1 MTVRLKQEE
10 VSRTSLE
17 LLYHISRELTSALDL
32 QTVLQR
38 VLLLSVKNVG
48 AQNGSI
54 IVLDDNGQPVES
66 AIIVS
71 GQMIEHTTPQ
81 LQVMIEHGLA
91 GWVLK
96 NNQAALIPD
105 TAHDERWLPRQGD
118 EHTKAGSKSAVSVLV
133 VSRERSIGVL
143 TLVHPTPGF
152 FNQDHLAL
160 IQAIADQAGI
170 AVLNARLYAES
181 QRQARVMTAVAESA
195 AAITTTLDLEEVLQR
210 ILQQVTLALRVEAVS
225 LALIDPQDNSLRFTV
240 STNQVAPIVTGLRLG
255 SGEGIAGWVIR
266 EGHGVIIP
274 DTTVDTRFRPEFDR
288 QTGFLTRAVVC
299 APITARGEV
308 IGVLEAINPSQGSFE
323 SDSLTMLTEVGNLAG
338 AIIQNAQ
345 LFEQLQTAHQRYQ
358 ELFEDNIDPILITN
372 WQGNI
377 VEANQQAARVL
388 ETDKESL
395 LGLSISQL
403 HAIQADQNGET
414 FKRLAA
420 GETVNYESTL
430 QTPRGHSV
438 PIQMYVRRVK
448 VNGSEFIQWICRD
461 ISERISLDKLR
472 NDLISMIYHDLR
484 SPLANIVSS
493 LDVIDAMLTEESDP
507 SFRSLLNIAMR
518 SVERIQRLTNS
529 LLDLNRLESGQ
540 PVVNLF
546 PTPPSILARDALE
559 AVQPIA
565 ENKHQKLLSTI
576 PADLP
581 HIQVD
586 SDMIRR
592 VLVNLLEN
600 AVKFSPP
607 GGRIELGAG
616 LQGDWVRMWVEDDGP
631 GIQNTDQ
638 DRIFNKFTRLNQDKS
653 PQGFGM
659 GLAYCRLAVEGHGG
673 RIWVESQP
681 GAGSKFCF
689 TLPLANIKE

>member
-71 GQMIEHTTPQ
+71 DQIIEHTTPQ

-96 NNQAALIPD
+96 NNQAVLIPD

-118 EHTKAGSKSAVSVLV
+118 EHTKAGSKSAVSVPV

-195 AAITTTLDLEEVLQR
+195 AAITTTLDLDEVLQR
-210 ILQQVTLALRVEAVS
+210 ILQQVTLALQVEAVS

-255 SGEGIAGWVIR
+255 SSEGIAGWVIR

-288 QTGFLTRAVVC
+288 QTGFLTRTVVC
-299 APITARGEV
+299 APITARGKV

-377 VEANQQAARVL
+377 VEANQQAAMVL

-403 HAIQADQNGET
+403 HAIQADQSGET

-420 GETVNYESTL
+420 
-430 QTPRGHSV
+430 R
-438 PIQMYVRRVK
+438 
-448 VNGSEFIQWICRD
+448 
-461 ISERISLDKLR
+461 
-472 NDLISMIYHDLR
+472 
-484 SPLANIVSS
+484 
-493 LDVIDAMLTEESDP
+493 
-507 SFRSLLNIAMR
+507 
-518 SVERIQRLTNS
+518 
-529 LLDLNRLESGQ
+529 
-540 PVVNLF
+540 
-546 PTPPSILARDALE
+546 
-559 AVQPIA
+559 
-565 ENKHQKLLSTI
+565 
-576 PADLP
+576 
-581 HIQVD
+581 
-586 SDMIRR
+586 
-592 VLVNLLEN
+592 
-600 AVKFSPP
+600 
-607 GGRIELGAG
+607 
-616 LQGDWVRMWVEDDGP
+616 
-631 GIQNTDQ
+631 
-638 DRIFNKFTRLNQDKS
+638 
-653 PQGFGM
+653 
-659 GLAYCRLAVEGHGG
+659 
-673 RIWVESQP
+673 
-681 GAGSKFCF
+681 
-689 TLPLANIKE
+689 